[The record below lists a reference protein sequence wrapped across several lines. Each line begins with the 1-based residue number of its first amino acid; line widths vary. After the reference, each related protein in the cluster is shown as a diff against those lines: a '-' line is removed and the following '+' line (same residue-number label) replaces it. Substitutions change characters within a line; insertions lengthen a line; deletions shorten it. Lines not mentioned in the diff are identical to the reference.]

1 MKLNKTNIINND
13 DNKLNMESQNSNIK
27 ITSKSN

>member
-1 MKLNKTNIINND
+1 MKLNKTYIINND
-13 DNKLNMESQNSNIK
+13 DNKLHMESQNSNIK